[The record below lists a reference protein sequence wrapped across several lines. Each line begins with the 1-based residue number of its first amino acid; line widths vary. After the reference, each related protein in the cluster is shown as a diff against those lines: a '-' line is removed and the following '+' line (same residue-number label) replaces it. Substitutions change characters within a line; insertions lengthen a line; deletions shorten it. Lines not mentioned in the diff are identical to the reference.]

1 MRKKALNSLDGKIS
15 FVTGA
20 GSGIGRATALAF
32 AERGAIVVVTDVNAD
47 GGHETQRLI
56 ESSGGEALFVAC
68 DVGEAASVEAAVNRC
83 VEVYGRLDCA
93 FNNAGILGEMSL
105 TADGTE
111 ENFDRIIRV
120 NLKGIWLSMKYEIP
134 QMLRQGGGVIVNT
147 ASNAGMTGTPELAAY
162 SATKGGV
169 VQLTRS
175 AALEY
180 ARANIRINAVC
191 PGLISTPM
199 VAQQAIDYPDAV
211 ANFTELEP
219 IGRLGQPEEIAQ
231 AVVWLSSDDASF
243 VTGHPMA
250 VDGGILA

>member
-1 MRKKALNSLDGKIS
+1 MNSLDGKS
-15 FVTGA
+15 AFVTGGA
-20 GSGIGRATALAF
+20 SGIGQATALAY
-32 AERGAIVVVTDVNAD
+32 AERGARVLVADVDAE
-47 GGHETQRLI
+47 GAQETLRLI
-56 ESSGGEALFVAC
+56 GLGGGKANFVSC
-68 DVGEAASVEAAVNRC
+68 DVGDAASVEAAVNRC
-83 VEVYGRLDCA
+83 VELYGRIDCA
-93 FNNAGILGEMSL
+93 FNNAGILGDMTL
-105 TADGTE
+105 TADCSE
-111 ENFDRIIRV
+111 ENFDRIMRV

-134 QMLRQGGGVIVNT
+134 HMLRQGGGVIVNT
-147 ASNAGMTGTPELAAY
+147 ASNAGMTGTPQLGVY

-169 VQLTRS
+169 VMLTRS

-180 ARANIRINAVC
+180 ARSNIRINCVC

-219 IGRLGQPEEIAQ
+219 IGRMGRPEEIAE
-231 AVVWLSSDDASF
+231 AVVWLSSDAASF

>member
-1 MRKKALNSLDGKIS
+1 MNSLDGKS
-15 FVTGA
+15 VFVTGGA
-20 GSGIGRATALAF
+20 SGIGQATALAF
-32 AERGAIVVVTDVNAD
+32 AERGARVLVADVDVD
-47 GGHETQRLI
+47 GAQETLRLVDLG
-56 ESSGGEALFVAC
+56 GGEANFVSC
-68 DVGEAASVEAAVNRC
+68 DVGEAASVEAAVDRC
-83 VEVYGRLDCA
+83 VELYGRIDCA
-93 FNNAGILGEMSL
+93 FNNAGILGEMTL
-105 TADGTE
+105 TADCSE
-111 ENFDRIIRV
+111 ENYDRIMRV

-134 QMLRQGGGVIVNT
+134 HMLRQGGGVIVNT
-147 ASNAGMTGTPELAAY
+147 ASNAGMTGTPELGVY

-169 VQLTRS
+169 VMLTRS

-180 ARANIRINAVC
+180 ARSNIRINCVC

-219 IGRLGQPEEIAQ
+219 IGRLGRPEEIAE
-231 AVVWLSSDDASF
+231 AVVWLSSDAASF

>member
-1 MRKKALNSLDGKIS
+1 MNSLDGKS
-15 FVTGA
+15 VFVTGGA
-20 GSGIGRATALAF
+20 SGIGQATALAF
-32 AERGAIVVVTDVNAD
+32 AERGARVLVADVDVD
-47 GGHETQRLI
+47 GAQETLRLV
-56 ESSGGEALFVAC
+56 ELGGGEANFVSC
-68 DVGEAASVEAAVNRC
+68 DVGEAASVEAAVDRC
-83 VEVYGRLDCA
+83 VELYGRIDCA
-93 FNNAGILGEMSL
+93 FNNAGILGEMTL
-105 TADGTE
+105 TADCSE
-111 ENFDRIIRV
+111 ENYDRIMRV

-134 QMLRQGGGVIVNT
+134 HMLRQGGGVIVNT
-147 ASNAGMTGTPELAAY
+147 ASNAGMTGTPELGVY

-169 VQLTRS
+169 VMLTRS

-180 ARANIRINAVC
+180 ARSNIRINCVC

-219 IGRLGQPEEIAQ
+219 IGRLGRPEEIAE
-231 AVVWLSSDDASF
+231 AVVWLSSDAASF

>member
-1 MRKKALNSLDGKIS
+1 MNSLDGKS
-15 FVTGA
+15 AFVTGGA
-20 GSGIGRATALAF
+20 SGIGQATALAF
-32 AERGAIVVVTDVNAD
+32 AERGARVLVADIDVD
-47 GGHETQRLI
+47 GAQETLRLV
-56 ESSGGEALFVAC
+56 ELGGGEANFISC
-68 DVGEAASVEAAVNRC
+68 DVGEAASVEAAVDRC
-83 VEVYGRLDCA
+83 VELYGRIDCA
-93 FNNAGILGEMSL
+93 FNNAGILGEMTL
-105 TADGTE
+105 TADCSE
-111 ENFDRIIRV
+111 ENYDRIMRV

-134 QMLRQGGGVIVNT
+134 HMLRQGGGVIVNT
-147 ASNAGMTGTPELAAY
+147 ASNAGMTGTPELGVY

-169 VQLTRS
+169 VMLTRS

-180 ARANIRINAVC
+180 ARSNIRINCVC

-219 IGRLGQPEEIAQ
+219 IGRLGRPEEIAE
-231 AVVWLSSDDASF
+231 AVVWLSSDAASF

>member
-1 MRKKALNSLDGKIS
+1 MNSLDGKS
-15 FVTGA
+15 VFVTGGA
-20 GSGIGRATALAF
+20 SGIGQATALAF
-32 AERGAIVVVTDVNAD
+32 AERGARVLVADVDVD
-47 GGHETQRLI
+47 GAQETLRLV
-56 ESSGGEALFVAC
+56 ELGGGEANFVSC
-68 DVGEAASVEAAVNRC
+68 DVGEAASVEAAVDRC
-83 VEVYGRLDCA
+83 VELYGRIDCG
-93 FNNAGILGEMSL
+93 FNNAGILGEMTL
-105 TADGTE
+105 TADCSE
-111 ENFDRIIRV
+111 ENYDRIMRV

-134 QMLRQGGGVIVNT
+134 HMLRQGGGVIVNT
-147 ASNAGMTGTPELAAY
+147 ASNAGMTGTPELGVY

-169 VQLTRS
+169 VMLTRS

-180 ARANIRINAVC
+180 ARSNIRINCVC

-219 IGRLGQPEEIAQ
+219 IGRLGRPEEIAE
-231 AVVWLSSDDASF
+231 AVVWLSSDAASF

>member
-1 MRKKALNSLDGKIS
+1 MNSLDGKS
-15 FVTGA
+15 AFVTGGA
-20 GSGIGRATALAF
+20 SGIGQATSLAF
-32 AERGAIVVVTDVNAD
+32 AERGARVLVADVDTDGAQ
-47 GGHETQRLI
+47 ETLRLV
-56 ESSGGEALFVAC
+56 ELGGGEANFVSC
-68 DVGEAASVEAAVNRC
+68 DVGDSASVEAAVNRC
-83 VEVYGRLDCA
+83 VELYGRIDCA
-93 FNNAGILGEMSL
+93 FNNAGILGDMTL
-105 TADGTE
+105 TADCSE
-111 ENFDRIIRV
+111 ENFDRIMRV

-134 QMLRQGGGVIVNT
+134 HMLRQGGGVIVNT
-147 ASNAGMTGTPELAAY
+147 ASNAGMTGTPQLGVY

-169 VQLTRS
+169 VMLTRS

-180 ARANIRINAVC
+180 ARSNIRINCVC

-219 IGRLGQPEEIAQ
+219 IGRMGRPEEIAE
-231 AVVWLSSDDASF
+231 AVVWLSSDAASF

>member
-1 MRKKALNSLDGKIS
+1 MNSLDGKS
-15 FVTGA
+15 AFVTGGA
-20 GSGIGRATALAF
+20 SGIGQATALAY
-32 AERGAIVVVTDVNAD
+32 AERGARVLVADVDAD
-47 GGHETQRLI
+47 GAQETLRLI
-56 ESSGGEALFVAC
+56 GLGDGEANFVNC
-68 DVGEAASVEAAVNRC
+68 DVGDAASVEAAVNRC
-83 VEVYGRLDCA
+83 VELYGRIDCA
-93 FNNAGILGEMSL
+93 FNNAGILGDMSL
-105 TADGTE
+105 TADCSE
-111 ENFDRIIRV
+111 ENFDRIMRV

-134 QMLRQGGGVIVNT
+134 HMLRQGGGVIVNT
-147 ASNAGMTGTPELAAY
+147 ASNAGMTGTPELGVY

-169 VQLTRS
+169 VMLTRS

-180 ARANIRINAVC
+180 ARSNIRINCVC

-219 IGRLGQPEEIAQ
+219 IGRMGRPEEIAE
-231 AVVWLSSDDASF
+231 AVVWLSSDAASF

>member
-1 MRKKALNSLDGKIS
+1 MLKAARRTK
-15 FVTGA
+15 
-20 GSGIGRATALAF
+20 
-32 AERGAIVVVTDVNAD
+32 
-47 GGHETQRLI
+47 RLI
-56 ESSGGEALFVAC
+56 ELSGAEATFHSC
-68 DVGEAASVEAAVNRC
+68 DVGDAGSVEAAVNRC
-83 VEVYGRLDCA
+83 VQVYGRLDCA
-93 FNNAGILGEMSL
+93 FNNAGVLGDMGL
-105 TADGTE
+105 IADCTE
-111 ENFDRIIRV
+111 ENFDRIMRV

-134 QMLRQGGGVIVNT
+134 QMLRQGGGVIVNA
-147 ASNAGMTGTPELAAY
+147 ASNAGMTGTPQLAVY

-180 ARANIRINAVC
+180 ARSNIRINAVC

-219 IGRLGQPEEIAQ
+219 IGRMGRPEEIAE
-231 AVVWLSSDDASF
+231 AVVWLCSDAASF

>member
-1 MRKKALNSLDGKIS
+1 MNSLDGKIS
-15 FVTGA
+15 FVTGG
-20 GSGIGRATALAF
+20 GSGIGRATALAI
-32 AERGAIVVVTDVNAD
+32 AGRGAKLLVADVDID
-47 GGHETQRLI
+47 GGQETLRLI
-56 ESSGGEALFVAC
+56 ELSGGEAVFVSC
-68 DVGEAASVEAAVNRC
+68 DVGEAASVEAAIDRC
-83 VEVYGRLDCA
+83 VEVFGRLDCA
-93 FNNAGILGEMSL
+93 FNNAGILGDMSL

-111 ENFDRIIRV
+111 ENFDRIVRV
-120 NLKGIWLSMKYEIP
+120 NLKGVWLSMKYEIP

-180 ARANIRINAVC
+180 ARSNIRINAVC

-199 VAQQAIDYPDAV
+199 VAQQAVDYPDAV

-219 IGRLGQPEEIAQ
+219 IGRMGRPEEIAE
-231 AVVWLSSDDASF
+231 AVVWLCSDAASF

>member
-1 MRKKALNSLDGKIS
+1 MNSLDGKIA
-15 FVTGA
+15 FVTGG
-20 GSGIGRATALAF
+20 GSGIGRAAALAF
-32 AERGAIVVVTDVNAD
+32 AGRGAKLVVADVDVD
-47 GGHETQRLI
+47 GGQETLRLI
-56 ESSGGEALFVAC
+56 ELSGGEAVFAAC
-68 DVGEAASVEAAVNRC
+68 DVGEAASVEAAVDHC
-83 VEVYGRLDCA
+83 VEVYGRMDCA
-93 FNNAGILGEMSL
+93 FNNAGILGDMSL
-105 TADGTE
+105 MADGTE
-111 ENFDRIIRV
+111 ENFDHIMRV
-120 NLKGIWLSMKYEIP
+120 NLKGVWLSMKYEIP

-180 ARANIRINAVC
+180 ARSNIRINAVC

-199 VAQQAIDYPDAV
+199 VAQQAIDYPEAV

-219 IGRLGQPEEIAQ
+219 IGRMGRPEEIAE
-231 AVVWLSSDDASF
+231 AVVWLCSDAASF

>member
-1 MRKKALNSLDGKIS
+1 MNSLDGKS
-15 FVTGA
+15 AFVTGGA
-20 GSGIGRATALAF
+20 SGIGQATALAF
-32 AERGAIVVVTDVNAD
+32 AERGARVLVADVDTEGAQ
-47 GGHETQRLI
+47 ETLRLV
-56 ESSGGEALFVAC
+56 ELGGGEANFVSC
-68 DVGEAASVEAAVNRC
+68 DVGDSASVEAAVDRC
-83 VEVYGRLDCA
+83 VELYGRIDCA
-93 FNNAGILGEMSL
+93 FNNAGILGDMTL
-105 TADGTE
+105 TADCSE
-111 ENFDRIIRV
+111 ENFDRIMRV

-134 QMLRQGGGVIVNT
+134 HMLRQGGGVIVNT
-147 ASNAGMTGTPELAAY
+147 ASNAGMTGTPQLGVY

-169 VQLTRS
+169 VMLTRS

-180 ARANIRINAVC
+180 ARSNIRINCVC

-219 IGRLGQPEEIAQ
+219 IGRMGRPEEIAE
-231 AVVWLSSDDASF
+231 AVVWLSSDAASF

>member
-1 MRKKALNSLDGKIS
+1 MNSLDGKS
-15 FVTGA
+15 AFVTGGA
-20 GSGIGRATALAF
+20 SGIGQATALAY
-32 AERGAIVVVTDVNAD
+32 AERGARVLVADVDAD
-47 GGHETQRLI
+47 GAQETLRLI
-56 ESSGGEALFVAC
+56 GLGDGEANFVNC
-68 DVGEAASVEAAVNRC
+68 DVGDAASVEAAVNRC
-83 VEVYGRLDCA
+83 VELYGRIDCA
-93 FNNAGILGEMSL
+93 FNNAGILGDMSL
-105 TADGTE
+105 TAECSE
-111 ENFDRIIRV
+111 ENFDRIMRV

-134 QMLRQGGGVIVNT
+134 HMLRQGGGVIVNT
-147 ASNAGMTGTPELAAY
+147 ASNAGMTGTPQLGVY

-169 VQLTRS
+169 VMLTRS

-180 ARANIRINAVC
+180 ARSNIRINCVC

-219 IGRLGQPEEIAQ
+219 IGRMGRPEEIAE
-231 AVVWLSSDDASF
+231 AVVWLSSDAASF

>member
-1 MRKKALNSLDGKIS
+1 MNSLDGKS
-15 FVTGA
+15 VFVTGGA
-20 GSGIGRATALAF
+20 SGIGQATALAF
-32 AERGAIVVVTDVNAD
+32 AERGARVLVADIDVD
-47 GGHETQRLI
+47 GAQETLRLV
-56 ESSGGEALFVAC
+56 ELGGGEANFVSC
-68 DVGEAASVEAAVNRC
+68 DVGEAASVEAAVDRC
-83 VEVYGRLDCA
+83 VELYGRIDCA
-93 FNNAGILGEMSL
+93 FNNAGILGEMTL
-105 TADGTE
+105 TADCSE
-111 ENFDRIIRV
+111 ENYDRIMRV

-134 QMLRQGGGVIVNT
+134 HMLRQGGGVIVNT
-147 ASNAGMTGTPELAAY
+147 ASNAGMTGTPELGVY

-169 VQLTRS
+169 VMLTRS

-180 ARANIRINAVC
+180 ARSNIRINCVC

-219 IGRLGQPEEIAQ
+219 IGRLGRPEEIAE
-231 AVVWLSSDDASF
+231 AVVWLSSDAASF

>member
-1 MRKKALNSLDGKIS
+1 VNSLDGKS
-15 FVTGA
+15 AFVTGGA
-20 GSGIGRATALAF
+20 SGIGQVTALAY
-32 AERGAIVVVTDVNAD
+32 AERGARVLVADVDAD
-47 GGHETQRLI
+47 GAQETLRLI
-56 ESSGGEALFVAC
+56 GLGDGEANFVNC
-68 DVGEAASVEAAVNRC
+68 DVGDAASVEAAVNRC
-83 VEVYGRLDCA
+83 VELYGRIDCA
-93 FNNAGILGEMSL
+93 FNNAGILGDMSL
-105 TADGTE
+105 TADCSE
-111 ENFDRIIRV
+111 ENFDRIMRV

-134 QMLRQGGGVIVNT
+134 HMLRQGGGVIVNT
-147 ASNAGMTGTPELAAY
+147 ASNAGMTGTPELGVY

-169 VQLTRS
+169 VMLTRS

-180 ARANIRINAVC
+180 ARSNIRINCVC

-219 IGRLGQPEEIAQ
+219 IGRMGRPEEIAE
-231 AVVWLSSDDASF
+231 AVVWLSSDAASF

>member
-1 MRKKALNSLDGKIS
+1 VNSLDGKS
-15 FVTGA
+15 AFVTGGA
-20 GSGIGRATALAF
+20 SGIGQATALAF
-32 AERGAIVVVTDVNAD
+32 AERGARVLVADVDTEGAQ
-47 GGHETQRLI
+47 ETLRLV
-56 ESSGGEALFVAC
+56 ELGGGEANFVSC
-68 DVGEAASVEAAVNRC
+68 DVGDSASVEAAVKRC
-83 VEVYGRLDCA
+83 VELYGRIDCA
-93 FNNAGILGEMSL
+93 FNNAGVLGDMTL
-105 TADGTE
+105 TADCSE
-111 ENFDRIIRV
+111 ENFDRIMRV

-134 QMLRQGGGVIVNT
+134 HMLRQGGGVIVNT
-147 ASNAGMTGTPELAAY
+147 ASNAGMTGTPQLGVY

-169 VQLTRS
+169 VMLTRS

-180 ARANIRINAVC
+180 ARSNIRINCVC

-219 IGRLGQPEEIAQ
+219 IGRMGRPEEIAE
-231 AVVWLSSDDASF
+231 AVVWLSSDAASF

>member
-1 MRKKALNSLDGKIS
+1 MNSLDGKS
-15 FVTGA
+15 AFVTGGA
-20 GSGIGRATALAF
+20 SGIGQATALAF
-32 AERGAIVVVTDVNAD
+32 AERGARVLVADVDTEGAQ
-47 GGHETQRLI
+47 ETLRLV
-56 ESSGGEALFVAC
+56 ELGGGEANFVSC
-68 DVGEAASVEAAVNRC
+68 DVGDSASVEAAIDRC
-83 VEVYGRLDCA
+83 VELYGRIDCA
-93 FNNAGILGEMSL
+93 FNNAGVLGDMTL
-105 TADGTE
+105 TADCSE
-111 ENFDRIIRV
+111 ENFDRIMRV

-134 QMLRQGGGVIVNT
+134 HMLRQGGGVIVNT
-147 ASNAGMTGTPELAAY
+147 ASNAGMTGTPQLSVY

-169 VQLTRS
+169 VMLTRS

-180 ARANIRINAVC
+180 ARSNIRINCVC

-219 IGRLGQPEEIAQ
+219 IGRMGRPEEIAE
-231 AVVWLSSDDASF
+231 AVVWLSSDAASF

>member
-1 MRKKALNSLDGKIS
+1 VNSLDGKS
-15 FVTGA
+15 AFVTGGA
-20 GSGIGRATALAF
+20 SGIGQATSLAF
-32 AERGAIVVVTDVNAD
+32 AERGARVLVADVDTDGAQ
-47 GGHETQRLI
+47 ETLRLV
-56 ESSGGEALFVAC
+56 ELGGGEANFVSC
-68 DVGEAASVEAAVNRC
+68 DVGDSASVEAAVNRC
-83 VEVYGRLDCA
+83 VELYGRIDCA
-93 FNNAGILGEMSL
+93 FNNAGILGDMTL
-105 TADGTE
+105 TADCSE
-111 ENFDRIIRV
+111 ENFDRIMRV

-134 QMLRQGGGVIVNT
+134 HMLRQGGGVIVNT
-147 ASNAGMTGTPELAAY
+147 ASNAGMTGTPQLGVY

-169 VQLTRS
+169 VMLTRS

-180 ARANIRINAVC
+180 ARSNIRINCVC

-219 IGRLGQPEEIAQ
+219 IGRMGRPEEIAE
-231 AVVWLSSDDASF
+231 AVVWLSSDAASF

>member
-1 MRKKALNSLDGKIS
+1 MKSLEGKIA
-15 FVTGA
+15 FVTGG

-32 AERGAIVVVTDVNAD
+32 AERGATVLVADVDTD
-47 GGHETQRLI
+47 GGKETQRQI
-56 ESSGGEALFVAC
+56 ELSGAEAIFHAC
-68 DVGEAASVEAAVNRC
+68 DVGDANSVAAAVNRC
-83 VEVYGRLDCA
+83 VQVYGRLDCA
-93 FNNAGILGEMSL
+93 FNHAGVLGDMGKIVDCS
-105 TADGTE
+105 E
-111 ENFDRIIRV
+111 ENFDRIMRI
-120 NLKGIWLSMKYEIP
+120 NLKGVWLSMKYEIP

-147 ASNAGMTGTPELAAY
+147 ASNAGMTGTPELAVY

-180 ARANIRINAVC
+180 ARSNIRINAVC

-219 IGRLGQPEEIAQ
+219 IGRLGRPEEIAE
-231 AVVWLSSDDASF
+231 AVVWLCSDAASF
-243 VTGHPMA
+243 VTGLPMA

>member
-1 MRKKALNSLDGKIS
+1 MNSLDGKS
-15 FVTGA
+15 AFVTGGA
-20 GSGIGRATALAF
+20 SGIGQASALAY
-32 AERGAIVVVTDVNAD
+32 AERGARVLVADVDAD
-47 GGHETQRLI
+47 GAQETLRLI
-56 ESSGGEALFVAC
+56 GLGDGEANFVNC
-68 DVGEAASVEAAVNRC
+68 DVGDAASVEAAVNRC
-83 VEVYGRLDCA
+83 VELYGRIDCA
-93 FNNAGILGEMSL
+93 FNNAGILGDMSL
-105 TADGTE
+105 TADCSE
-111 ENFDRIIRV
+111 ENFDRIMRV

-134 QMLRQGGGVIVNT
+134 HMLRQGGGVIVNT
-147 ASNAGMTGTPELAAY
+147 ASNAGMTGTPELGVY

-169 VQLTRS
+169 VMLTRS

-180 ARANIRINAVC
+180 ARSNIRINCVC

-219 IGRLGQPEEIAQ
+219 IGRMGRPEEIAE
-231 AVVWLSSDDASF
+231 AVVWLSSDAASF

>member
-1 MRKKALNSLDGKIS
+1 MNSLDGKS
-15 FVTGA
+15 AFVTGGA
-20 GSGIGRATALAF
+20 SGIGQATALAF
-32 AERGAIVVVTDVNAD
+32 AERGARVLVADVDTEGAQ
-47 GGHETQRLI
+47 ETLRLV
-56 ESSGGEALFVAC
+56 ELGGGEANFVSC
-68 DVGEAASVEAAVNRC
+68 DVGDSASVEAAVKRC
-83 VEVYGRLDCA
+83 VELYGRIDCA
-93 FNNAGILGEMSL
+93 FNNAGVLGDMTL
-105 TADGTE
+105 TADCSE
-111 ENFDRIIRV
+111 ENFDRIMRV

-134 QMLRQGGGVIVNT
+134 HMLRQGGGVIVNT
-147 ASNAGMTGTPELAAY
+147 ASNAGMTGTPQLGVY

-169 VQLTRS
+169 VMLTRS

-180 ARANIRINAVC
+180 ARSNIRINCVC

-219 IGRLGQPEEIAQ
+219 IGRMGRPEEIAE
-231 AVVWLSSDDASF
+231 AVVWLSSDAASF

>member
-1 MRKKALNSLDGKIS
+1 MNSLDGKS
-15 FVTGA
+15 AFVTGGA
-20 GSGIGRATALAF
+20 SGIGQATALAY
-32 AERGAIVVVTDVNAD
+32 AERGARVLVADVDAD
-47 GGHETQRLI
+47 GAQETLRLI
-56 ESSGGEALFVAC
+56 GLGDGEANFVNC
-68 DVGEAASVEAAVNRC
+68 DVGDAASVEAAVNRC
-83 VEVYGRLDCA
+83 VELYGRIDCA
-93 FNNAGILGEMSL
+93 FNNAGILGDMSL
-105 TADGTE
+105 TADCSE
-111 ENFDRIIRV
+111 ENFDRIMRV

-134 QMLRQGGGVIVNT
+134 HMLRQGGGVIVNT
-147 ASNAGMTGTPELAAY
+147 ASNAGMTGTPELGVY

-169 VQLTRS
+169 VMLTRS

-180 ARANIRINAVC
+180 ARSNIRINCVC

-219 IGRLGQPEEIAQ
+219 IGRMGRPEEIAE
-231 AVVWLSSDDASF
+231 AVVWLSSNAASF

>member
-1 MRKKALNSLDGKIS
+1 MNSLDGKS
-15 FVTGA
+15 AFVTGGA
-20 GSGIGRATALAF
+20 SGIGQVTALAY
-32 AERGAIVVVTDVNAD
+32 AERGARVLVADVDAD
-47 GGHETQRLI
+47 GAQETLRLI
-56 ESSGGEALFVAC
+56 GLGDGEANFVNC
-68 DVGEAASVEAAVNRC
+68 DVGDAASVEAAVNRC
-83 VEVYGRLDCA
+83 VELYGRIDCA
-93 FNNAGILGEMSL
+93 FNNAGILGDMSL
-105 TADGTE
+105 TADCSE
-111 ENFDRIIRV
+111 ENFDRIMRV

-134 QMLRQGGGVIVNT
+134 HMLRQGGGVIVNT
-147 ASNAGMTGTPELAAY
+147 ASNAGMTGTPELGVY

-169 VQLTRS
+169 VMLTRS

-180 ARANIRINAVC
+180 ARSNIRINCVC

-219 IGRLGQPEEIAQ
+219 IGRMGRPEEIAE
-231 AVVWLSSDDASF
+231 AVVWLSSDAASF

>member
-1 MRKKALNSLDGKIS
+1 MNSLDGKS
-15 FVTGA
+15 AFVTGGA
-20 GSGIGRATALAF
+20 SGIGQATALAY
-32 AERGAIVVVTDVNAD
+32 AERGARVLVADVDAD
-47 GGHETQRLI
+47 GAQETLRLI
-56 ESSGGEALFVAC
+56 GLGDGEANFVNC
-68 DVGEAASVEAAVNRC
+68 DVGDAASVEAAVNLC
-83 VEVYGRLDCA
+83 VELYGRIDCA
-93 FNNAGILGEMSL
+93 FNNAGILGDMSL
-105 TADGTE
+105 TADCSE
-111 ENFDRIIRV
+111 ENFDRIMRV

-134 QMLRQGGGVIVNT
+134 HMLRQGGGVIVNT
-147 ASNAGMTGTPELAAY
+147 ASNAGMTGTPELGVY

-169 VQLTRS
+169 VMLTRS

-180 ARANIRINAVC
+180 ARSNIRINCVC

-219 IGRLGQPEEIAQ
+219 IGRMGRPEEIAE
-231 AVVWLSSDDASF
+231 AVVWLSSDAASF

>member
-1 MRKKALNSLDGKIS
+1 MNSLDGKS
-15 FVTGA
+15 VFVTGGA
-20 GSGIGRATALAF
+20 SGIGQATALAF
-32 AERGAIVVVTDVNAD
+32 AERGARVLVADVDVD
-47 GGHETQRLI
+47 GAQETIRLV
-56 ESSGGEALFVAC
+56 ELGGGEANFVSC
-68 DVGEAASVEAAVNRC
+68 DVGEAASVEAAVDRC
-83 VEVYGRLDCA
+83 VELYGRIDCA
-93 FNNAGILGEMSL
+93 FNNAGILGEMTL
-105 TADGTE
+105 TADCSE
-111 ENFDRIIRV
+111 ENYDRIMRV

-134 QMLRQGGGVIVNT
+134 HMLRQGGGVIVNT
-147 ASNAGMTGTPELAAY
+147 ASNAGMTGTPELGVY

-169 VQLTRS
+169 VMLTRS

-180 ARANIRINAVC
+180 ARSNIRINCVC

-219 IGRLGQPEEIAQ
+219 IGRLGRPEEIAE
-231 AVVWLSSDDASF
+231 AVVWLSSDAASF

>member
-1 MRKKALNSLDGKIS
+1 VNSLDGKS
-15 FVTGA
+15 AFVTGGA
-20 GSGIGRATALAF
+20 SGIGQATALAF
-32 AERGAIVVVTDVNAD
+32 AERGARVLVADVDTEGAQ
-47 GGHETQRLI
+47 ETLRLV
-56 ESSGGEALFVAC
+56 ELGGGEANFVSC
-68 DVGEAASVEAAVNRC
+68 DVGDSASVEAAVDRC
-83 VEVYGRLDCA
+83 VELYGRIDCA
-93 FNNAGILGEMSL
+93 FNNAGILGDMTL
-105 TADGTE
+105 TADCSE
-111 ENFDRIIRV
+111 ENFDRIMRV

-134 QMLRQGGGVIVNT
+134 HMLRQGGGVIVNT
-147 ASNAGMTGTPELAAY
+147 ASNAGMTGTPQLGVY

-169 VQLTRS
+169 VMLTRS

-180 ARANIRINAVC
+180 ARSNIRINCVC

-219 IGRLGQPEEIAQ
+219 IGRMGRPEEIAE
-231 AVVWLSSDDASF
+231 AVVWLSSDAASF

>member
-1 MRKKALNSLDGKIS
+1 MNSLDGKS
-15 FVTGA
+15 AFVTGGA
-20 GSGIGRATALAF
+20 SGIGQATALAY
-32 AERGAIVVVTDVNAD
+32 AERGARVLVADVDAD
-47 GGHETQRLI
+47 GAQETLRLI
-56 ESSGGEALFVAC
+56 GLGDSEANFVNC
-68 DVGEAASVEAAVNRC
+68 DVGDAASVEAAVNRC
-83 VEVYGRLDCA
+83 VELYGRIDCA
-93 FNNAGILGEMSL
+93 FNNAGILGDMSL
-105 TADGTE
+105 TADCSE
-111 ENFDRIIRV
+111 ENFDRIMRV

-134 QMLRQGGGVIVNT
+134 HMLRQGGGVIVNT
-147 ASNAGMTGTPELAAY
+147 ASNAGMTGTPELGVY

-169 VQLTRS
+169 VMLTRS

-180 ARANIRINAVC
+180 ARSNIRINCVC

-219 IGRLGQPEEIAQ
+219 IGRMGRPEEIAE
-231 AVVWLSSDDASF
+231 AVVWLSSDAASF